1 MKKILAI
8 FIMFSVLLTSCS
20 SVKTRKVNVK
30 KINTDKFTVEQ
41 KKKLEDLNYLCNKLQ
56 QSRKEDMYKKVS
68 KDQFDIEKNKV
79 IEKIPKL
86 SDADFYIEVRH
97 LMSLLKD
104 NTIWVVPAEKYRNS
118 TYSSP
123 FVINYISGSYYV
135 VAAYDEK
142 YLGYKVDAINGV
154 DIKTVLEKLKY
165 IMSYENKQSMQ
176 RRFTAYLYDLEA
188 LKHMKIID
196 DLKKV
201 TYTFEKEGKKQDF
214 VIDSIV
220 SSQITDDKTLI
231 PIKRKTNNTIYKN
244 YSSEFVNKDNY
255 YIRFFDGLTDEN
267 TTIDDYAQR
276 ISNDYKANKF
286 KKIIVDL
293 REFNNTIPN
302 TERKTSKEFLAII
315 KEIQQIKKRG
325 VKVYV
330 LISDETGGDIMK
342 TCMQLKRYTDCI
354 FVGEPTFS
362 NVNTFASA
370 DAQIMLPNSKV
381 VVYFSTKFEENDPS
395 NKGDAL
401 YPDVNIS
408 YTFDDYMNVND
419 KVKDWVIKQ

>member
-1 MKKILAI
+1 MKKILSI

-142 YLGYKVDAINGV
+142 YLGYKVDAI
-154 DIKTVLEKLKY
+154 
-165 IMSYENKQSMQ
+165 
-176 RRFTAYLYDLEA
+176 
-188 LKHMKIID
+188 
-196 DLKKV
+196 
-201 TYTFEKEGKKQDF
+201 
-214 VIDSIV
+214 
-220 SSQITDDKTLI
+220 
-231 PIKRKTNNTIYKN
+231 
-244 YSSEFVNKDNY
+244 
-255 YIRFFDGLTDEN
+255 
-267 TTIDDYAQR
+267 
-276 ISNDYKANKF
+276 
-286 KKIIVDL
+286 
-293 REFNNTIPN
+293 
-302 TERKTSKEFLAII
+302 
-315 KEIQQIKKRG
+315 
-325 VKVYV
+325 
-330 LISDETGGDIMK
+330 
-342 TCMQLKRYTDCI
+342 
-354 FVGEPTFS
+354 
-362 NVNTFASA
+362 
-370 DAQIMLPNSKV
+370 
-381 VVYFSTKFEENDPS
+381 
-395 NKGDAL
+395 
-401 YPDVNIS
+401 
-408 YTFDDYMNVND
+408 
-419 KVKDWVIKQ
+419 